1 MLKLFL
7 SLLGPGPAHA
17 QTLLEFREVSFG
29 YHFELLA
36 FPQALLIAIEGS
48 VQALRVPLELELAL
62 LLLLAHPLFLLQPHR
77 LQMLEVLFLPLD
89 CVVLHLVFQ
98 LLPLF

>member
-1 MLKLFL
+1 M
-7 SLLGPGPAHA
+7 LGPGPAHA
-17 QTLLEFREVSFG
+17 QALLQFRKVAFG
-29 YHFELLA
+29 DHFELLA
-36 FPQALLIAIEGS
+36 FPQALLIAIERS
-48 VQALRVPLELELAL
+48 IKALRMPLELKLAL
-62 LLLLAHPLFLLQPHR
+62 LPLLAHPLFLLQAHR